1 MLNVSGIV
9 FEDSKVTG
17 KVYQYVCQ
25 SCESLYF
32 KHPSESLFWTEYVLT
47 AERKKDVL
55 GRVQQHIITYHS
67 TERERGGA

>member
-25 SCESLYF
+25 SCESLYW
-32 KHPSESLFWTEYVLT
+32 KHPSETLFWTEYVLSYPCV
-47 AERKKDVL
+47 KD
-55 GRVQQHIITYHS
+55 HILACSPEYLLTLL
-67 TERERGGA
+67 RGGQVS